1 MSTIRPVILYRG
13 LSYQAK
19 QSVSLTLTF
28 LDNLY
33 QLAQST
39 MCFPIQLHIKE
50 AGLLIMS
57 DVIRNMNEVLHKG
70 NKTVTPSRPPQEKC
84 QQSDIIQQNKM

>member
-1 MSTIRPVILYRG
+1 MSCQQLDQLFYTGACPTK
-13 LSYQAK
+13 QAS
-19 QSVSLTLTF
+19 QSVSLTLTV
-28 LDNLY
+28 LDNLYHGAGY

-84 QQSDIIQQNKM
+84 